1 MHHLQYPEVYPDFRQ
16 VSFPTP
22 SFVHGSTVFG
32 DYGYDIHYRDKD
44 CDVVYVSPAHMTK
57 WGEIMPV
64 KRRLELLKYADERHH
79 LVIEDDFENEFV
91 YFQKPTPSLFGL
103 SGGQGVVYIGSFS
116 RLLLPSIRIS
126 FMILPPELLEAYKK
140 KAGFYNQTASKA
152 EQIALCQFIRDGH
165 LAAQTRRLKRLYSS
179 KLKQL
184 RSAVRKVFGSGCQ
197 IQVGAAGTSL
207 ALTLPCTKNGE
218 EIKKQAHDKGL
229 HLQILKETDNDITI
243 LISCSSMPVQDF
255 VPACELLK
263 YVISD

>member
-1 MHHLQYPEVYPDFRQ
+1 MSDYIRERRNILCSPDDIVVGASFQSLLQILCPLIHEVYPEFHR

-32 DYGYDIHYRDKD
+32 DYGYEICYRNKD

-126 FMILPPELLEAYKK
+126 FMILPPELLNAYQKE
-140 KAGFYNQTASKA
+140 SR
-152 EQIALCQFIRDGH
+152 I
-165 LAAQTRRLKRLYSS
+165 
-179 KLKQL
+179 
-184 RSAVRKVFGSGCQ
+184 
-197 IQVGAAGTSL
+197 
-207 ALTLPCTKNGE
+207 
-218 EIKKQAHDKGL
+218 
-229 HLQILKETDNDITI
+229 LQPD
-243 LISCSSMPVQDF
+243 CF
-255 VPACELLK
+255 
-263 YVISD
+263 